1 MITHHSILAA
11 MTVWQTIFVIF
22 YVGVGIL
29 LVGIILLQK
38 GRGGGIGSAFGGGG
52 GGTSAFGAKTGDVF
66 TWITVVLAGIL
77 ILTGVAGN
85 YVLEPVAP
93 EGLAVPAVQAAP
105 TGEPGPAGS
114 GPQAPVGSGTATT
127 DAEPKPTETPST
139 PTDETFTES
148 SPPPVESS
156 PETEDSSS

>member
-1 MITHHSILAA
+1 MSTHHSILAA

-22 YVGVGIL
+22 YVGVGVL

-66 TWITVVLAGIL
+66 TWITVVLAGVL

-85 YVLEPVAP
+85 YILEPVAP
-93 EGLAVPAVQAAP
+93 EGLAV
-105 TGEPGPAGS
+105 
-114 GPQAPVGSGTATT
+114 QAPVNSGTAGT
-127 DAEPKPTETPST
+127 DTEPRPVETPST
-139 PTDETFTES
+139 PTDDSFTES